1 MSSTAFR
8 NAVRRRE
15 HRERH
20 QPEARRALGLLE
32 KHKDYV
38 VRARNY
44 HAKEARVAQLRK
56 QAANR
61 NPDEF
66 YFGMLREAT
75 VGGIATKRRR
85 GGDSGGGSGDAGA
98 RPEVLTADLLRV
110 LKTQDAGYVR
120 ALQGAEERRVERMRA
135 SLQGTREAAAGGA
148 AGRHTV
154 FRDEEDE
161 EDDAGAGG
169 TGGAGGEGGRASSA
183 AAAAARARDD
193 DFTATDADAAPADRA
208 PARKRRRGATPAPA
222 ALAAAPAGAA
232 AGAAAGGAAGAA
244 DAPPSRKQAA
254 AAAKQ
259 ARLLVKEQA
268 RAYAELAAREG
279 RVRKLSALSQHFDI
293 KRKLLSSKGRRTKV
307 ADAQG
312 DLPPVYKWKPVR
324 AK

>member
-135 SLQGTREAAAGGA
+135 SLKGTREAAAGGA

-154 FRDEEDE
+154 FHDDEDE
-161 EDDAGAGG
+161 EDAGAGG
-169 TGGAGGEGGRASSA
+169 GAGSEGGRALSA
-183 AAAAARARDD
+183 AAVAARVRDD
-193 DFTATDADAAPADRA
+193 DFTATDTDVALVDRA

-232 AGAAAGGAAGAA
+232 AGSAAGAAAGAA
-244 DAPPSRKQAA
+244 DAPPSRKRAA

>member
-20 QPEARRALGLLE
+20 QPEARSALGLLE

-38 VRARNY
+38 ARARNY
-44 HAKEARVAQLRK
+44 HAKEARVAQLRA

-98 RPEVLTADLLRV
+98 RPEALTADLLRV

-120 ALQGAEERRVERMRA
+120 TLQGAEERRVERMRA
-135 SLQGTREAAAGGA
+135 SLQSTREAAGGAAA

-154 FRDEEDE
+154 FREEE
-161 EDDAGAGG
+161 EEEA
-169 TGGAGGEGGRASSA
+169 ASGA
-183 AAAAARARDD
+183 AAAAGAAAALAAED
-193 DFTATDADAAPADRA
+193 DFTATDASLADRA
-208 PARKRRRGATPAPA
+208 PARKRRRGAA
-222 ALAAAPAGAA
+222 AAAAAAAPAAFGAGG
-232 AGAAAGGAAGAA
+232 AGAAPSKKQLAAEA
-244 DAPPSRKQAA
+244 RQA
-254 AAAKQ
+254 KT
-259 ARLLVKEQA
+259 LEKERA

-279 RVRKLSALSQHFDI
+279 RVRKLSALSQHFDV
-293 KRKLLSSKGRRTKV
+293 KRKLLSSKGRREKV

-312 DLPPVYKWKPVR
+312 DLPPVYVWKPQR